1 MLRCNKIKR
10 SEQVPIFNF
19 LKENTMMT
27 AEQMIAAN
35 KASIDTLFGLSH
47 KAFAGVEKMVELNMA
62 AAKAAMSDNQNHAN
76 ALMSVKDVQELMAL
90 QAGYLQPLSE
100 KAVSFSRHMYEIASS
115 TGGEFTKAVEEK
127 ASEAQQTV
135 TNLVD
140 SAVKN
145 APAGSETA
153 VAMVKS
159 AIAASQSAIES
170 VQKAVKQATEAAES
184 NMHAMAA
191 SAVATAAPKATRKR

>member
-1 MLRCNKIKR
+1 MI
-10 SEQVPIFNF
+10 
-19 LKENTMMT
+19 T
-27 AEQMIAAN
+27 ADQIT
-35 KASIDTLFGLSH
+35 SSH
-47 KAFAGVEKMVELNMA
+47 KANLEAFYGLTHSAFAGFEKMVELNMA
-62 AAKAAMSDNQNHAN
+62 AAKSALSDNQDHVH

-90 QAGYLQPLSE
+90 QAGYMQPLSE
-100 KAVSFSRHMYEIASS
+100 KAVSFSRHMYEIATS
-115 TGGEFTKAVEEK
+115 TGSEFTKAVEDK
-127 ASEAQQTV
+127 AAETQKTV
-135 TNLVD
+135 SNLVD

-191 SAVATAAPKATRKR
+191 SAVVTAAPKATRKR

>member
-1 MLRCNKIKR
+1 
-10 SEQVPIFNF
+10 
-19 LKENTMMT
+19 MT
-27 AEQMIAAN
+27 AEQIIAAN
-35 KASIDTLFGLSH
+35 KANIDTLFGLSH
-47 KAFAGVEKMVELNMA
+47 KAFAGVEKLVELNMA
-62 AAKAAMSDNQNHAN
+62 AAKAAMSDNQDHVH

-100 KAVSFSRHMYEIASS
+100 KAVSFSRHMYEIATS
-115 TGGEFTKAVEEK
+115 TGSEFTKAMEDK
-127 ASEAQQTV
+127 AAETQKSV
-135 TNLVD
+135 SNLVD

-170 VQKAVKQATEAAES
+170 VQKAVKQATEAAEA
-184 NMHAMAA
+184 NLHAMATT
-191 SAVATAAPKATRKR
+191 ATATTSAKPASRKR

>member
-1 MLRCNKIKR
+1 VNRYPYLT
-10 SEQVPIFNF
+10 SS
-19 LKENTMMT
+19 KENTMMT

-47 KAFAGVEKMVELNMA
+47 QAFAGVEKLVELNMA
-62 AAKAAMSDNQNHAN
+62 AAKAAMTDNQNHVHAM
-76 ALMSVKDVQELMAL
+76 MSVKDVQELMAL
-90 QAGYLQPLSE
+90 QAGYLQPMSE
-100 KAVSFSRHMYEIASS
+100 KAVSFSRHMYEIATS
-115 TGGEFTKAVEEK
+115 TGSEFTKAMEDK
-127 ASEAQQTV
+127 AAETQKSV
-135 TNLVD
+135 SNLVD

>member
-1 MLRCNKIKR
+1 
-10 SEQVPIFNF
+10 
-19 LKENTMMT
+19 MMT

-47 KAFAGVEKMVELNMA
+47 KAFAGVEKLVELNMA
-62 AAKAAMSDNQNHAN
+62 AAKAAMSDNQDHFH

-100 KAVSFSRHMYEIASS
+100 KAVSFSRHMYEIATS
-115 TGGEFTKAVEEK
+115 TGSEFTKAVEDK
-127 ASEAQQTV
+127 AAETQKTV
-135 TNLVD
+135 SNLVD

-170 VQKAVKQATEAAES
+170 VQKAVKQATDMAEA
-184 NMHAMAA
+184 NMAA
-191 SAVATAAPKATRKR
+191 VTNTAVATAKTAAKKR

>member
-1 MLRCNKIKR
+1 
-10 SEQVPIFNF
+10 
-19 LKENTMMT
+19 MT

-47 KAFAGVEKMVELNMA
+47 KAFAGIEKLVELNMT
-62 AAKAAMSDNQNHAN
+62 AAKAAMSDNQDHVH

-100 KAVSFSRHMYEIASS
+100 KAVSFSRHMYEIATS
-115 TGGEFTKAVEEK
+115 TGSEFTKAVEDK
-127 ASEAQQTV
+127 AAETQKTV
-135 TNLVD
+135 SNLVD

-153 VAMVKS
+153 VAMVK
-159 AIAASQSAIES
+159 SAIES

-191 SAVATAAPKATRKR
+191 STVATAAPKASRKR